1 MRRFAELYEALDST
15 TSTRAKVE
23 ALVSYFREAPSADA
37 AWGLYVLMG
46 RRPKRLLHLRQLV
59 DWTRELTGV
68 PEWMLSEC
76 YAVVGDLAE
85 TISLLVD
92 GSSAPAPRELSL
104 AVWMEERVAPL
115 RGLDVAAQREQ
126 VLGFWAG
133 LPRRELFLVNK
144 LLTGELRVGVSE
156 TLVVRALAQFAGL
169 PPALLSQR
177 LMGEWTPSATFLAS
191 VLAADRAQDDV
202 SRPYPFFLASPLDQ
216 PPAGLGAREE
226 WLVEWKW
233 DGIRGQLIRRAGRSF
248 LWSRG
253 EELIGERFPELEEAA
268 ARLPDGVVLDGEVV
282 AYGEG
287 RPLPFSQL
295 QRRIGRK
302 RLTAKVL
309 ADAPAAFIA
318 YDVLE
323 AGGED
328 VRERPLS
335 ERRRR
340 LELLLETAHPRLL
353 ISEALGEESWDAL
366 ARRRAESRA
375 RAVEGLMLKRLLSP
389 YLAGRRRGDWWKW
402 KIEPFAIDAVL
413 LYAQPGSGRRANLF
427 TDYTFALWQEGTLV
441 PVAKAYSGL
450 SDAEI
455 AELDRWIR
463 SHTVERFGPVR
474 AVEPSQVFELHFE
487 GLQASRRHKSGVA
500 VRFPR
505 IGRWR
510 TDKVAA
516 EADTL
521 DALRAL
527 AESAAP
533 GTPRPSEETEAA
545 PRVGGAHRT
554 R

>member
-1 MRRFAELYEALDST
+1 MKRFAELFEALDTT
-15 TSTRAKVE
+15 TSTLAKVE
-23 ALVSYFREAPSADA
+23 ALARYFREAPPADA
-37 AWGLYVLMG
+37 AWALYVLIG
-46 RRPKRLLHLRQLV
+46 RRPKRLLNVRQLV
-59 DWTRELTGV
+59 EWTRELTGT
-68 PEWMLSEC
+68 PEWMLAEC

-92 GSSAPAPRELSL
+92 GSTAATPLELPLS
-104 AVWMEERVAPL
+104 VWMEERIAAL
-115 RGLDVAAQREQ
+115 RGLDAAAQREQ
-126 VLGFWAG
+126 VLGFWTG
-133 LPRRELFLVNK
+133 LSRRELFLVNK

-156 TLVVRALAQFAGL
+156 TLVVRALAQLAGL

-191 VLAADRAQDDV
+191 VLAPSQAPDDV

-216 PPAGLGAREE
+216 PPSALGEPEA

-268 ARLPDGVVLDGEVV
+268 GRLPDGVVFDGEVV

-287 RPLPFSQL
+287 RPLPFSRL

-302 RLTAKVL
+302 KLTPRVL
-309 ADAPAAFIA
+309 AEAPAAFIA

-328 VRERPLS
+328 LRERPLL
-335 ERRRR
+335 ERRQR
-340 LELLLETAHPRLL
+340 LEALLANTDSRLLL
-353 ISEALGEESWDAL
+353 SEALSEKTWEAL
-366 ARRRAESRA
+366 ARRRAESRT
-375 RAVEGLMLKRLLSP
+375 RGVEGLMLKRLLSP
-389 YLAGRRRGDWWKW
+389 YRAGRRRGDWWKW
-402 KIEPFAIDAVL
+402 KIEPFTIDAVL
-413 LYAQPGSGRRANLF
+413 VYAHPGSGRRANLF
-427 TDYTFALWQEGTLV
+427 TDYTFAVWHQGALV

-463 SHTVERFGPVR
+463 SHTLQRFGPVR

-487 GLQASRRHKSGVA
+487 GLQASTRHKSGVA

-527 AESAAP
+527 AEVGP
-533 GTPRPSEETEAA
+533 PDGPTPL
-545 PRVGGAHRT
+545 
-554 R
+554 